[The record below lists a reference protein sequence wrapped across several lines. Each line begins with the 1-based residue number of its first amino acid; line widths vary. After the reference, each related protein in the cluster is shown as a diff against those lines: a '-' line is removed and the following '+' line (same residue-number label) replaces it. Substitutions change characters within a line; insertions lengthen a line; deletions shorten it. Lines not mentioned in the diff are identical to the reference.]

1 MDMAKLIDLTGM
13 RFGRL
18 VVVKQAEPYTS
29 PGGHRS
35 ARWLCKCDCGN
46 EKIIRHSSLVNGDS
60 TSCGC
65 YQKENMARIFKTHG
79 IGNETRLY
87 RIWQGSKNRCLNPK
101 NRDYWKYGGRGITY
115 YEPWVKDFIA
125 FRDWAFAN
133 GYKDSLTLDRNDN
146 DKGYSPDNCRWVSY
160 EIQENNRRNN
170 SFIEIDGV
178 KKTIA
183 QWARYMN
190 VSSNLICDR
199 IKNGWNERD
208 AVLIPKGERR

>member
-1 MDMAKLIDLTGM
+1 
-13 RFGRL
+13 
-18 VVVKQAEPYTS
+18 
-29 PGGHRS
+29 
-35 ARWLCKCDCGN
+35 
-46 EKIIRHSSLVNGDS
+46 
-60 TSCGC
+60 
-65 YQKENMARIFKTHG
+65 
-79 IGNETRLY
+79 
-87 RIWQGSKNRCLNPK
+87 
-101 NRDYWKYGGRGITY
+101 
-115 YEPWVKDFIA
+115 
-125 FRDWAFAN
+125 
-133 GYKDSLTLDRNDN
+133 LTLDRNDN